1 MIYKVF
7 PINSVNLPLID
18 TLAINVPSINTDSK
32 SAVMFN
38 VTEQNTKLGLF
49 FSANQ
54 YYFCVWLSEEELSS
68 FNSVGLSS
76 VQTFNTP
83 NEVLQVFNY
92 IFKP

>member
-7 PINSVNLPLID
+7 PINSANLPLID
-18 TLAINVPSINTDSK
+18 TLAINVPLINTDSK
-32 SAVMFN
+32 STIMFN
-38 VTEQNTKLGLF
+38 ITEQNTKLGLF
-49 FSANQ
+49 FGANQ